1 MSTSTFLRVKRRLE
15 DNPQDA
21 FVLLCKRMKTD
32 TDEISPSLFVFR
44 GTVESQVRKKIFYTN
59 ISQNL
64 ER

>member
-44 GTVESQVRKKIFYTN
+44 GTVESQVRKKIFYKQTYLK
-59 ISQNL
+59 I
-64 ER
+64 

>member
-44 GTVESQVRKKIFYTN
+44 GTVESQVRKKIFLQTYLK
-59 ISQNL
+59 I
-64 ER
+64 

>member
-44 GTVESQVRKKIFYTN
+44 GTVESQVRMKIFLQTYLK
-59 ISQNL
+59 I
-64 ER
+64 